1 VNVLNREE
9 IFTLAEHEGTPSVS
23 LFMPETRPHDPRK
36 SQIRFKNLVAKAED
50 ILEGM
55 DLRPQ
60 QREALLSEARSLV
73 SNPVFW
79 ERQSE
84 GLALFAAPDLSR
96 VISIPSGVGEM
107 VTVSDRFHIKPL
119 LPLMAV
125 GEEFFVLC
133 LSQKQVRLL
142 KCGRDSV
149 SEHPLESIP
158 ASLSEA
164 LQYEPL
170 EKQGQFGGG
179 SYPTHGAEEEDFKDN
194 IRRFFRKVDDGLH
207 KILKNNKTPLVIAGI
222 SSLTSIYREA
232 STCPNLME
240 EPVGGNPEAF
250 EPREIQQKAWKIVKP
265 VFEHSKN
272 EARERYG
279 NLQGTGRS
287 SGSLEEVVKASV
299 EGRVETLFVAVGKQA
314 WGRYDPESG
323 HIEVDEQ
330 HTLGNRDLLD
340 LAAISTLKSGGT
352 VFAVD
357 PEEVPGGAHLA
368 AVFRY

>member
-23 LFMPETRPHDPRK
+23 LFMPETRPHDARQ

-50 ILEGM
+50 ILGGM

-60 QREALLSEARSLV
+60 QREALLSEARALV

-79 ERQSE
+79 ERQNES
-84 GLALFAAPDLSR
+84 LALFSAPGLFK

-107 VTVSDRFHIKPL
+107 VTVSDRFHIKPPS
-119 LPLMAV
+119 PLMAR
-125 GEEFFVLC
+125 GEQFLVLC

-149 SEHPLESIP
+149 SEHPLEGIP

-179 SYPTHGAEEEDFKDN
+179 SFPTHGAGEEDFKDN
-194 IRRFFRKVDDGLH
+194 IRRFFRMVDDGLQ
-207 KILKNNKTPLVIAGI
+207 KILKNEKTPIVTAGI

-240 EPVGGNPEAF
+240 ESVEGNPEAF

-265 VFEHSKN
+265 VFERSKN

-287 SGSLEEVVKASV
+287 SGSLEEIVKASV
-299 EGRVETLFVAVGKQA
+299 EGRVETLFVALGRQA

-323 HIEVDEQ
+323 HIEVDDQ

-340 LAAISTLKSGGT
+340 LAAVSTLKGGGT

-357 PEEVPGGAHLA
+357 PEEVPGGADLA